1 MFKNLTNPGKPIDVN
16 VANNLSTY
24 GPGGDA
30 VINVFVAQTA
40 GMTPADIQ
48 ANATAIRAAMEAE
61 VNNQGPTH
69 VSKHCA
75 NPAVLSVIDVSAV
88 PFNVNNWP
96 LFVAAVTGRVSKI
109 IDERVANGCFHLELP
124 VAP

>member
-1 MFKNLTNPGKPIDVN
+1 MFENLTDKDHPIDVN
-16 VANNLSTY
+16 VANQLFFY

-61 VNNQGPTH
+61 VNNQGPKH
-69 VSKHCA
+69 VSKHCED
-75 NPAVLSVIDVSAV
+75 PAVISVIDVDAV
-88 PFNVNNWP
+88 PFINNGP
-96 LFVAAVTGRVSKI
+96 LFTAAVTGRVSKI
-109 IDERVANGCFHLELP
+109 IDEHNPNKCFHLELKVTP
-124 VAP
+124 